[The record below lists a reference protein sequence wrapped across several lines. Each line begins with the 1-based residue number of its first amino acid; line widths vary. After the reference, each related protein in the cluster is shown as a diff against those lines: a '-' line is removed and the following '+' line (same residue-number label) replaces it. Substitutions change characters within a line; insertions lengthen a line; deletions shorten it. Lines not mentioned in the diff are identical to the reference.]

1 MENSL
6 HISVSPHIRSP
17 RTTAGI
23 MLDVLVALV
32 PASVAACIIFGIRSL
47 LVIAV
52 CIAASVLS
60 EYLFCVIT
68 KKENTATDLSAA
80 VTGLLIALNLPV
92 NVPIWQAI
100 VGSVFA
106 IVCVK
111 CFFGGIGKNF
121 ANPAITARIFMLVAF
136 GSMAKPAFPIAD
148 TVSSATPLEL
158 LASGEEAPGIV
169 DLLLGM
175 RGGALGETCTIAL
188 LIGGIYLVA
197 RRVINPAAPVTLILT
212 TFLFTLALVGGDA
225 AVALQWTLSGGIF
238 IGAIYMATDYSTT
251 PTTTLGKMVFGV
263 GSGLITVIIRFFGN
277 YPEGVSFAIL
287 FMNILTPYI
296 DRLTARR
303 PFGSGGDAR

>member
-68 KKENTATDLSAA
+68 KKENTVTDLSAA

-136 GSMAKPAFPIAD
+136 GSMAKPAFPLAD